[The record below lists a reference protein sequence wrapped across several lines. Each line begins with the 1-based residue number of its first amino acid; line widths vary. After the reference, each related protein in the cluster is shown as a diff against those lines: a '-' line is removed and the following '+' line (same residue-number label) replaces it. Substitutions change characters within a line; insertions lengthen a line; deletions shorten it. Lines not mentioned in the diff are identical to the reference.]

1 MKKFLSVFLAVL
13 MIASV
18 LSTGAAAYAD
28 RDDSFTME
36 DAYERYDRVSS
47 FDHVDIR
54 VAGTLT
60 VDGVEKPITVSH
72 PRVVVYGKDNSGK
85 ETQLY
90 NWEFTENTSYEWRMT
105 RISVPKDARVVLTC
119 DLTIDGV
126 TKTDQS
132 FTFEGRDDFA
142 QAIYDCDGKQGLDF
156 IVRETEI
163 QQVFYYQVS
172 YQWTGLPEGLAAVP
186 TDGND
191 YLPNAEVTVDTSFK
205 SGDTRT
211 DGEGNVYTFSGWT
224 EYEPENGTRTPLN
237 GAASFEITA
246 DTVIY
251 GVWTKYTPPTTEL
264 GSITITKQFEG
275 LPDGL
280 RPEAIS
286 IKVESTEGAE
296 VYSNT
301 VTLNAENGWSATIS
315 GLSEG
320 SYTITEGAADV
331 DGYVSA
337 SNFTGGSTT
346 VTLTKSTLD
355 TDTNKY
361 TVSSET
367 VTFKNT
373 YTRLGSLKIVKDF
386 GADSELNKDSAN
398 IGKFV
403 FTVAGPDGFE
413 MRTIELP
420 IASSET
426 PWEFTIENLPAGD
439 YTVTEDPASAA
450 RDSYVLTINGAE
462 AGDDAVVAA
471 VTNGSTAEAKITNT
485 YTKNMGEEIHNPAS
499 FKIVKIDGQD
509 NKLSGAEFTLYD
521 EDGSVV
527 STQTTDSKGE
537 AVFGGFT
544 KAAEYTLKETKA
556 PEGYVATEQTWT
568 VTVKLKDGDPT
579 IQISEDGKFWN
590 KVFNWVVSSDPKDV
604 DGVLTVTNAR
614 QTGSL
619 VITKTVENNK
629 KLGPEAEEYTFSLT
643 IGGEE
648 QSFTL
653 KDGESKTIEN
663 IPYGTAYTVLEEV
676 SEDASWNVVSPDG
689 GKAEGTITQES
700 TTVNF
705 VNRYEYADA
714 AEMVIFSAVKQ
725 SSKDGK
731 ALAGAEFT
739 VYSDK
744 DCKTSVATATTD
756 ANGKLAFGFKSAGS
770 FYLKETKAPSGYV
783 LSDKVIEL
791 TVSNK
796 GYAVDR
802 VENEDQT
809 DTMTIVPVLEL
820 TVKGAELLTG
830 STSVFLLEN
839 DPESYIDITV
849 NKLWK
854 NDKEAGKRPETITV
868 TLYKDG
874 VKYDSKTISE
884 KDKWTCTW
892 KNLPSQYKWTVD
904 ESNLPAGYTKS
915 ISQKGNTFTIT
926 NTYSS
931 IPGTGDSS
939 APILWALLVLT
950 TATGAVLTIR
960 KLRKEK
966 G

>member
-224 EYEPENGTRTPLN
+224 EYDQGDSRIQLN
-237 GAASFEITA
+237 GAASFAITA

-251 GVWTKYTPPTTEL
+251 GSWTKTTPPTTEP
-264 GSITITKQFEG
+264 GSITITKSFAG
-275 LPDGL
+275 LPENL
-280 RPEAIS
+280 RPVSVSFSVTGPNEF
-286 IKVESTEGAE
+286 ST
-296 VYSNT
+296 T
-301 VTLNAENGWSATIS
+301 VTLNAENQWSSTIS

-331 DGYVSA
+331 DGYVYA
-337 SNFTGGSTT
+337 SNFTGGSAT
-346 VTLTKSTLD
+346 VTLTKSALD
-355 TDTNKY
+355 PETNKY
-361 TVSSET
+361 TVFSERAA
-367 VTFKNT
+367 FENT
-373 YTRLGSLKIVKDF
+373 YTKLGSLKIAKTF
-386 GADSELNKDSAN
+386 GPDSELNKDSAN

-403 FTVAGPDGFE
+403 FSVAGPDGFE
-413 MRTIELP
+413 TRTIELP

-426 PWEFTIENLPAGD
+426 PWEFTLENLPAGD
-439 YTVTEDPASAA
+439 YTVTEDPTSAA
-450 RDSYVLTINGAE
+450 RDSYNLTINSAGAE
-462 AGDDAVVAA
+462 DDK
-471 VTNGSTAEAKITNT
+471 VTVSVNNGSTAEAKITNT
-485 YTKNMGEEIHNPAS
+485 YTKNISGEIHNPAS
-499 FKIVKIDGQD
+499 FKIVKIDGQE

-579 IQISEDGKFWN
+579 IQISQDGKFWN
-590 KVFNWVVSSDPKDV
+590 KIYNWVVSSDPKDV

-619 VITKTVENNK
+619 VITKTVENNR

-643 IGGEE
+643 IGNEE
-648 QSFTL
+648 QTFTL
-653 KDGESKTIEN
+653 KAGESKTIEN
-663 IPYGTAYTVLEEV
+663 IPYGTDYQVAEEV
-676 SEDASWNVVSPDG
+676 SEDASWNVVSPVG
-689 GKAEGTITQES
+689 GKAEGTISQEE
-700 TTVNF
+700 TTVDF
-705 VNRYEYADA
+705 VNRYEYADT
-714 AEMVIFSAVKQ
+714 AEMVVFSAVKQ

-796 GYAVDR
+796 GYVVDR

-809 DTMTIVPVLEL
+809 DTTTIVPVLEL

-915 ISQKGNTFTIT
+915 ITQKGNTFTIT

-931 IPGTGDSS
+931 IVGTGDSS

>member
-1 MKKFLSVFLAVL
+1 MKK
-13 MIASV
+13 V
-18 LSTGAAAYAD
+18 LSALLAIVMIVSFFATGATAYAD
-28 RDDSFTME
+28 KDRGFTME
-36 DAYERYDRVSS
+36 DAYKRYDNVSS

-54 VAGTLT
+54 VAGTLS

-72 PRVVVYGKDNSGK
+72 PRVVVYGKDNEG
-85 ETQLY
+85 EEIQLY
-90 NWEFTENTSYEWRMT
+90 NREFTENTSYEWRMT
-105 RISVPKDARVVLTC
+105 RITVPKDARVVLTC

-126 TKTDQS
+126 TKADQS

-156 IVRETEI
+156 IVRETDV

-191 YLPNAEVTVDTSFK
+191 YLPDADVTVDTSFK

-224 EYEPENGTRTPLN
+224 EYEPEGGSRTQLN
-237 GAASFEITA
+237 GAASFAITA

-251 GVWTKYTPPTTEL
+251 GAWTKYTPPTTEP
-264 GSITITKQFEG
+264 GSITITKSFAG
-275 LPDGL
+275 LPENL
-280 RPEAIS
+280 RPAS
-286 IKVESTEGAE
+286 VSFSVTGPNDFST
-296 VYSNT
+296 T
-301 VTLNAENGWSATIS
+301 VTLSAENQWTETIS
-315 GLSEG
+315 GLNEG
-320 SYTITEGAADV
+320 TYTITEGAADV
-331 DGYVSA
+331 DGYVWA

-346 VTLTKSTLD
+346 VTLAKSALD
-355 TDTNKY
+355 PETNKY
-361 TVSSET
+361 TVSSERAA
-367 VTFKNT
+367 FENT
-373 YTRLGSLKIVKDF
+373 YTKLGSLKIAKTF
-386 GADSELNKDSAN
+386 GPDSELNQNSEN
-398 IGKFV
+398 IGSFR
-403 FTVAGPDGFE
+403 FTVTGPNGFSQTVTLPTLEGAWETAIEGLTAGE
-413 MRTIELP
+413 
-420 IASSET
+420 
-426 PWEFTIENLPAGD
+426 
-439 YTVTEDPASAA
+439 YTVTEDAESAA
-450 RDSYVLTINGAE
+450 RESYDLTVNGAGAE
-462 AGDDAVVAA
+462 DDAVTVS
-471 VTNGSTAEAKITNT
+471 VNNGSSTEARITNT
-485 YTKNMGEEIHNPAS
+485 YTMKMGDDVHHAAS
-499 FKIVKIDGQD
+499 FKVIKTDEQGNV
-509 NKLSGAEFTLYD
+509 LPGAEFTLYD
-521 EDGSVV
+521 KNVEVI

-544 KAAEYTLKETKA
+544 REAEYTLKETKA
-556 PEGYVATEQTWT
+556 PEGYVASEQTWT

-579 IQISEDGKFWN
+579 IQISQDGSFWN
-590 KVFNWVVSSDPKDV
+590 KVYNWVVSTDPEGV
-604 DGVLTVTNAR
+604 DGVLTVTNKLK
-614 QTGSL
+614 TGSL
-619 VITKTVENNK
+619 TVTKTVENNK
-629 KLGPEAEEYTFSLT
+629 KLGPEAGEYSFSLT
-643 IGGEE
+643 IDGQT

-653 KDGESKTIEN
+653 KDGESKTFN
-663 IPYGTAYTVLEEV
+663 DLPYGTKYTLLEEV
-676 SEDASWNVVSPDG
+676 GDDASWNVISPADG
-689 GKAEGTITQES
+689 IVEGTISQEK
-700 TTVNF
+700 TTVDF
-705 VNRYEYADA
+705 VNRYEYADT
-714 AEMVIFSAVKQ
+714 AEMVVFSAVKQ

-783 LSDKVIEL
+783 LSDKVVEL

-802 VENEDQT
+802 VENEDQSIT
-809 DTMTIVPVLEL
+809 ITIVPVLEL
-820 TVKGAELLTG
+820 SVKGAELLSG
-830 STSVFLLEN
+830 STSVFVLEN

-874 VKYDSKTISE
+874 VKYESKTISE

-931 IPGTGDSS
+931 IPGTGDNS

-950 TATGAVLTIR
+950 TAAGAVLTIR

>member
-1 MKKFLSVFLAVL
+1 MKRVLSALLCILMIVSVF
-13 MIASV
+13 ASG
-18 LSTGAAAYAD
+18 TTAYAD
-28 RDDSFTME
+28 KGKEWTME
-36 DAYERYDRVSS
+36 EAKKVYERTTY
-47 FDHVDIR
+47 FDHIDIR
-54 VAGTLT
+54 VAGNLT
-60 VDGVEKPITVSH
+60 IDGVDTPITVSY
-72 PRVVVYGKDNSGK
+72 PRVEVYTKDK
-85 ETQLY
+85 EGNYFKSDSWSFQ
-90 NWEFTENTSYEWRMT
+90 NQEKYEWRKT
-105 RISVPKDARVVLTC
+105 GLSIPKDAKVVLTC
-119 DLTIDGV
+119 DITINNEEKKDL
-126 TKTDQS
+126 Q
-132 FTFEGRDDFA
+132 FTFQGEDDFIR
-142 QAIYDCDGKQGLDF
+142 AIYICDGHQGLDF
-156 IVRETEI
+156 DVDEEQIKEEY
-163 QQVFYYQVS
+163 FYQVS
-172 YQWTGLPEGLAAVP
+172 YEWTGLPAGLAQVP
-186 TDGND
+186 TDSNH
-191 YLPNAEVTVDTSFK
+191 YQANEQVTVDTTFPK
-205 SGDTRT
+205 DRT
-211 DGEGNVYTFSGWT
+211 ILDGEDVYTFYGWT
-224 EYEPENGTRTPLN
+224 EYEPKGGSRIQLN
-237 GAASFEITA
+237 GAASFAITA

-251 GVWTKYTPPTTEL
+251 GSWSKYTPPTTEP
-264 GSITITKQFEG
+264 GSITITKSFAG
-275 LPDGL
+275 LPENL
-280 RPEAIS
+280 RPDAVS
-286 IKVESTEGAE
+286 FSVTGPDNYST
-296 VYSNT
+296 T

-320 SYTITEGAADV
+320 AYTITEGAADV
-331 DGYVSA
+331 DGYVND

-346 VTLTKSTLD
+346 VTLTKSALD

-386 GADSELNKDSAN
+386 GADSELNKNSAN

-403 FTVAGPDGFE
+403 FSVAGPDGFE
-413 MRTIELP
+413 TRTVELP

-426 PWEFTIENLPAGD
+426 PWEFTLENLPAGD

-471 VTNGSTAEAKITNT
+471 VANGSTAEAKITNT
-485 YTKNMGEEIHNPAS
+485 YTKNISGEIHNPAS
-499 FKIVKIDGQD
+499 FKVIKTDEQGNV
-509 NKLSGAEFTLYD
+509 LTGAEFTLYD
-521 EDGSVV
+521 KNGEVI
-527 STQTTDSKGE
+527 STQTTDTKGE

-544 KAAEYTLKETKA
+544 RAAEYTLKETKA
-556 PEGYVATEQTWT
+556 PEGYVASEQTWT

-590 KVFNWVVSSDPKDV
+590 KVYNWVVSTDPEGV
-604 DGVLTVTNAR
+604 DGVLTVTNKLK
-614 QTGSL
+614 TGSL
-619 VITKTVENNK
+619 TVTKTVENNK
-629 KLGPEAEEYTFSLT
+629 KLGPEAGEYSFSLT
-643 IGGEE
+643 IDGQT

-653 KDGESKTIEN
+653 KDGESKTFN
-663 IPYGTAYTVLEEV
+663 DLPYGTKYTLLEEV
-676 SEDASWNVVSPDG
+676 GDDASWNVISPADG
-689 GKAEGTITQES
+689 IVEGTISQEK
-700 TTVNF
+700 TTVDF

-714 AEMVIFSAVKQ
+714 AEVVIFSAVKQ

-783 LSDKVIEL
+783 LSDKVVEL

-802 VENEDQT
+802 VENEDQSIT
-809 DTMTIVPVLEL
+809 ITIVPVLEL
-820 TVKGAELLTG
+820 SVKGAELLTG
-830 STSVFLLEN
+830 STSVFVLEN

-931 IPGTGDSS
+931 IPGTGDNS

-950 TATGAVLTIR
+950 AATGAVLTIR

>member
-191 YLPNAEVTVDTSFK
+191 YLPGADVTVDTSFK

-211 DGEGNVYTFSGWT
+211 DGEDNVYTFSGWT
-224 EYEPENGTRTPLN
+224 EYAPEGGSRIQLN
-237 GAASFEITA
+237 GAASFAITA

-251 GVWTKYTPPTTEL
+251 GSWTKTTPPTTEP
-264 GSITITKQFEG
+264 GSITITKSFAG
-275 LPDGL
+275 LPENL
-280 RPEAIS
+280 RPVSVSFSVTGPNEF
-286 IKVESTEGAE
+286 ST
-296 VYSNT
+296 T
-301 VTLNAENGWSATIS
+301 VTLNAENQWSSTIS

-320 SYTITEGAADV
+320 AYTITEGAADV
-331 DGYVSA
+331 DGYVYA

-346 VTLTKSTLD
+346 VTLTKSALD

-361 TVSSET
+361 TVSSERAA
-367 VTFKNT
+367 FENT
-373 YTRLGSLKIVKDF
+373 YTKLGSLKIAKTF
-386 GADSELNKDSAN
+386 GPDSELNKDSAN

-403 FTVAGPDGFE
+403 FSVAGPDGFE
-413 MRTIELP
+413 TRTIELP

-426 PWEFTIENLPAGD
+426 PWEFTLENLPAGD
-439 YTVTEDPASAA
+439 YTVTEDPTSAA
-450 RDSYVLTINGAE
+450 RDSYNLTINSAGAE
-462 AGDDAVVAA
+462 DDK
-471 VTNGSTAEAKITNT
+471 VTVSVNNGSTAEAKITNT
-485 YTKNMGEEIHNPAS
+485 YTKNISGEIHNPAS
-499 FKIVKIDGQD
+499 FKIVKIDGQE

-556 PEGYVATEQTWT
+556 PEGYVATEQSWT

-590 KVFNWVVSSDPKDV
+590 KIYNWVVSSDPKDV

-629 KLGPEAEEYTFSLT
+629 KLGPEAEEYSFSLT
-643 IGGEE
+643 IGNEK
-648 QSFTL
+648 QTFTL
-653 KDGESKTIEN
+653 KAGESKTIEN
-663 IPYGTAYTVLEEV
+663 IPYGTAYKVLEEV
-676 SEDASWNVVSPDG
+676 SEDASWNVVSPVG
-689 GKAEGTITQES
+689 GKSEGTISQEK
-700 TTVNF
+700 TTVDF
-705 VNRYEYADA
+705 VNRYEYAKE
-714 AEMVIFSAVKQ
+714 AEMVVFSAVKQ

-744 DCKTSVATATTD
+744 ECKTSVATATTD

-770 FYLKETKAPSGYV
+770 FYLKETKAPGGYV
-783 LSDKVIEL
+783 LSDKVVEL

-796 GYAVDR
+796 GYVVDR

-809 DTMTIVPVLEL
+809 DTTTIVPVLEL

-950 TATGAVLTIR
+950 TAAGAVLTFR

>member
-54 VAGTLT
+54 VAGILT

-191 YLPNAEVTVDTSFK
+191 YLPGADVTVDTSFK

-224 EYEPENGTRTPLN
+224 EYDQGDSRIQLN
-237 GAASFEITA
+237 GAASFAITA

-251 GVWTKYTPPTTEL
+251 GSWTKTTPPTIEP
-264 GSITITKQFEG
+264 GSITITKSFAG
-275 LPDGL
+275 LPENL
-280 RPEAIS
+280 RPVS
-286 IKVESTEGAE
+286 VSFSVTGPDDFST
-296 VYSNT
+296 T
-301 VTLNAENGWSATIS
+301 VTLSAENQWTSTINN
-315 GLSEG
+315 LNEG
-320 SYTITEGAADV
+320 TYTITEGAADV
-331 DGYVSA
+331 DGYVYA
-337 SNFTGGSTT
+337 SNFTGGSAT

-355 TDTNKY
+355 PETNKY
-361 TVSSET
+361 TVSSERAA
-367 VTFKNT
+367 FENT
-373 YTRLGSLKIVKDF
+373 YTKLGSLKVVKAF
-386 GADSELNKDSAN
+386 GPDSELNKDSAN

-403 FTVAGPDGFE
+403 FSVAGPDGFE
-413 MRTIELP
+413 TRTIELP

-426 PWEFTIENLPAGD
+426 PWEFTLENLPAGD
-439 YTVTEDPASAA
+439 YTVTEDPTSAA
-450 RDSYVLTINGAE
+450 RDSYNLTINSAGAE
-462 AGDDAVVAA
+462 DDK
-471 VTNGSTAEAKITNT
+471 VTVSVNNGSTAEAKITNT
-485 YTKNMGEEIHNPAS
+485 YTKNISGEIHNPAS
-499 FKIVKIDGQD
+499 FKIVKIDGQE

-556 PEGYVATEQTWT
+556 PEGYVATEQSWT

-590 KVFNWVVSSDPKDV
+590 KIYNWVVSSDPKDV

-629 KLGPEAEEYTFSLT
+629 KLGPEAEEYSFSLT
-643 IGGEE
+643 IGNEE
-648 QSFTL
+648 QTFTL
-653 KDGESKTIEN
+653 KAGESKTINN
-663 IPYGTAYTVLEEV
+663 IPYGTTYKVLEEV
-676 SEDASWNVVSPDG
+676 SEDASWNVVSPVG
-689 GKAEGTITQES
+689 GKAEGTISQEE
-700 TTVNF
+700 TTVDF
-705 VNRYEYADA
+705 VNRYEYADE
-714 AEMVIFSAVKQ
+714 AEMAVFSAVKQ

-744 DCKTSVATATTD
+744 DCKTSVATAATD

-783 LSDKVIEL
+783 LSDKVVEL

-796 GYAVDR
+796 GYVVDR

-820 TVKGAELLTG
+820 TVKGAELQSG
-830 STSVFLLEN
+830 STSMFLLEN

-950 TATGAVLTIR
+950 TAAGAVLTIR

>member
-1 MKKFLSVFLAVL
+1 MKK
-13 MIASV
+13 V
-18 LSTGAAAYAD
+18 LSALLAIVMIVSFFATGATAYAD
-28 RDDSFTME
+28 KDRGFTME
-36 DAYERYDRVSS
+36 DAYKRYDNVRS

-72 PRVVVYGKDNSGK
+72 PRVVVYGKDNKG
-85 ETQLY
+85 EEIQLY
-90 NWEFTENTSYEWRMT
+90 NREFTENTRYEWRMT
-105 RISVPKDARVVLTC
+105 RITVPKDARIVLTC

-126 TKTDQS
+126 TKADQS

-156 IVRETEI
+156 IVRETDV

-191 YLPNAEVTVDTSFK
+191 YLPDADVTVDTSFK

-224 EYEPENGTRTPLN
+224 EYEPEGGSRTQLN
-237 GAASFEITA
+237 GAASFAITA

-251 GVWTKYTPPTTEL
+251 GAWTKYTPPTTEP
-264 GSITITKQFEG
+264 GSITITKSFAG
-275 LPDGL
+275 LPENL
-280 RPEAIS
+280 RPAS
-286 IKVESTEGAE
+286 VSFSVTGPNDYST
-296 VYSNT
+296 T
-301 VTLNAENGWSATIS
+301 VTLSAENQWTETIS
-315 GLSEG
+315 GLNEG
-320 SYTITEGAADV
+320 TYTITEDAADV
-331 DGYVSA
+331 DGYVWA
-337 SNFTGGSTT
+337 SNFTGGSAT
-346 VTLTKSTLD
+346 VTLTKSALD
-355 TDTNKY
+355 PETNKY
-361 TVSSET
+361 TVSSERAA
-367 VTFKNT
+367 FENT
-373 YTRLGSLKIVKDF
+373 YTKLGSLKIAKTF
-386 GADSELNKDSAN
+386 GPDSELNQNSEN
-398 IGKFV
+398 IGSFR
-403 FTVAGPDGFE
+403 FTVTGPNGFSQTVTLPTLEGAWETAIEGLTAGE
-413 MRTIELP
+413 
-420 IASSET
+420 
-426 PWEFTIENLPAGD
+426 
-439 YTVTEDPASAA
+439 YTVTEDAESAA
-450 RDSYVLTINGAE
+450 RESYDLTVNGAGAE
-462 AGDDAVVAA
+462 DDAVTVS
-471 VTNGSTAEAKITNT
+471 VNNGSSTEARITNT
-485 YTKNMGEEIHNPAS
+485 YTMKMGDDVHHAAS
-499 FKIVKIDGQD
+499 FKVIKTDEQGNV
-509 NKLSGAEFTLYD
+509 LPGAEFTLYD
-521 EDGSVV
+521 KNGEVI

-544 KAAEYTLKETKA
+544 RAAEYTLKETKA
-556 PEGYVATEQTWT
+556 PEGYVASEQTWT

-579 IQISEDGKFWN
+579 IQISQDGSFWN
-590 KVFNWVVSSDPKDV
+590 KVYNWVVSTDPEGV
-604 DGVLTVTNAR
+604 DGVLTVTNKLK
-614 QTGSL
+614 TGSL
-619 VITKTVENNK
+619 TVTKTVENNK
-629 KLGPEAEEYTFSLT
+629 KLGPEAEEYSFSLT
-643 IGGEE
+643 IDGQT

-653 KDGESKTIEN
+653 KDGESKTFN
-663 IPYGTAYTVLEEV
+663 DLPYGTKYTLLEEV
-676 SEDASWNVVSPDG
+676 GDDASWNVISPDDG
-689 GKAEGTITQES
+689 IVEGTISQEK
-700 TTVNF
+700 TTVDF
-705 VNRYEYADA
+705 VNRYEYADT

-783 LSDKVIEL
+783 LSDKVVEL

-802 VENEDQT
+802 VENEDQSIT
-809 DTMTIVPVLEL
+809 ITIVPVLEL
-820 TVKGAELLTG
+820 SVKGAELLTG
-830 STSVFLLEN
+830 STSVFVLEN

-854 NDKEAGKRPETITV
+854 NDKEAGKRPGTITV

-904 ESNLPAGYTKS
+904 ESSLPAGYTKS

-931 IPGTGDSS
+931 IVQTGDNS
-939 APILWALLVLT
+939 APILWALLALT
-950 TATGAVLTIR
+950 TAAGAVLTVR

>member
-1 MKKFLSVFLAVL
+1 MKK
-13 MIASV
+13 V
-18 LSTGAAAYAD
+18 LSALLAIVMIVSFFATGATAYAD
-28 RDDSFTME
+28 KDRGFTME
-36 DAYERYDRVSS
+36 DAYKRYDNVSS

-72 PRVVVYGKDNSGK
+72 PRVVVYGKDNKG
-85 ETQLY
+85 EEIQLY

-105 RISVPKDARVVLTC
+105 RITVPKDARVVLTC

-126 TKTDQS
+126 TKADQS

-156 IVRETEI
+156 IVRETDV

-191 YLPNAEVTVDTSFK
+191 YLPDADVTVDTSFK

-224 EYEPENGTRTPLN
+224 EYEPEGGSRTQLN
-237 GAASFEITA
+237 GAASFAITA

-251 GVWTKYTPPTTEL
+251 GAWTKYTPPTTEP
-264 GSITITKQFEG
+264 GSITITKSFAG
-275 LPDGL
+275 LPENL
-280 RPEAIS
+280 RPAS
-286 IKVESTEGAE
+286 VSFSVTGPNDYST
-296 VYSNT
+296 T
-301 VTLNAENGWSATIS
+301 VTLSAENQWTATIS
-315 GLSEG
+315 GLNEG
-320 SYTITEGAADV
+320 TYTITEDAANV
-331 DGYVSA
+331 DGYVWA

-346 VTLTKSTLD
+346 VTLAKSALD
-355 TDTNKY
+355 PETNKY
-361 TVSSET
+361 TVSSERAA
-367 VTFKNT
+367 FENT
-373 YTRLGSLKIVKDF
+373 YTKLGSLKIAKTF
-386 GADSELNKDSAN
+386 GPDSELNQNSEN
-398 IGKFV
+398 IGSFR
-403 FTVAGPDGFE
+403 FTVTGPNGFSQTVTLPTLEGAWETAIEGLTAGE
-413 MRTIELP
+413 
-420 IASSET
+420 
-426 PWEFTIENLPAGD
+426 
-439 YTVTEDPASAA
+439 YTVTEDAESAA
-450 RDSYVLTINGAE
+450 RESYDLTVNGAGAE
-462 AGDDAVVAA
+462 DDAVTVS
-471 VTNGSTAEAKITNT
+471 VNNGSSTEAQITNT
-485 YTKNMGEEIHNPAS
+485 YTMKMGDDVHHAAS
-499 FKIVKIDGQD
+499 FKVIKTDEQGNV
-509 NKLSGAEFTLYD
+509 LPGAEFILYD
-521 EDGSVV
+521 KNSEVI

-544 KAAEYTLKETKA
+544 RAAEYTLKETKA
-556 PEGYVATEQTWT
+556 PEGYVASEQTWT

-579 IQISEDGKFWN
+579 IQISQDGSFWN
-590 KVFNWVVSSDPKDV
+590 KVYNWVVSTDPEGV
-604 DGVLTVTNAR
+604 DGVLTVTNKLK
-614 QTGSL
+614 TGSL
-619 VITKTVENNK
+619 TVTKTVENNK
-629 KLGPEAEEYTFSLT
+629 KLGPEAEEYSFSLT
-643 IGGEE
+643 IDGQT

-653 KDGESKTIEN
+653 KDGESKTFN
-663 IPYGTAYTVLEEV
+663 DLPYGTKYTLLEEV
-676 SEDASWNVVSPDG
+676 GDDASWNVISPDDG
-689 GKAEGTITQES
+689 IVEGTISQEK
-700 TTVNF
+700 TTVDF
-705 VNRYEYADA
+705 VNRYEYADT
-714 AEMVIFSAVKQ
+714 AEMVVFSAVKQ

-783 LSDKVIEL
+783 LSDKVVEL

-802 VENEDQT
+802 VENEDQSIT
-809 DTMTIVPVLEL
+809 ITIVPVLEL
-820 TVKGAELLTG
+820 SVKGAELLTG
-830 STSVFLLEN
+830 STSMFVLEN

-874 VKYDSKTISE
+874 AKYDSKTISE

-904 ESNLPAGYTKS
+904 ESSLPAGYTKS

-931 IPGTGDSS
+931 IVQTGDNS
-939 APILWALLVLT
+939 APILWALLALT
-950 TATGAVLTIR
+950 TAAGAVLTVR

>member
-1 MKKFLSVFLAVL
+1 MKRVLSALLCILMIVSVF
-13 MIASV
+13 ASG
-18 LSTGAAAYAD
+18 TTAYAD
-28 RDDSFTME
+28 KGKEWTME
-36 DAYERYDRVSS
+36 EAKKVYERTTY
-47 FDHVDIR
+47 FDHIDIR
-54 VAGTLT
+54 VAGNLT
-60 VDGVEKPITVSH
+60 IDGVDTPITVSY
-72 PRVVVYGKDNSGK
+72 PRVEVYTKDK
-85 ETQLY
+85 EGNYFKSDSWSFQ
-90 NWEFTENTSYEWRMT
+90 NQEKYEWRKT
-105 RISVPKDARVVLTC
+105 GLSIPKDAKVVLTC
-119 DLTIDGV
+119 DITINNEEKKDL
-126 TKTDQS
+126 Q
-132 FTFEGRDDFA
+132 FTFQGEDDFIR
-142 QAIYDCDGKQGLDF
+142 AIYICDGHQGLDF
-156 IVRETEI
+156 DVDEEQIKEEY
-163 QQVFYYQVS
+163 FYQVS
-172 YQWTGLPEGLAAVP
+172 YEWTGLPAGLAQVP
-186 TDGND
+186 TDSNH
-191 YLPNAEVTVDTSFK
+191 YQANEQVTVDTTFPK
-205 SGDTRT
+205 DRT
-211 DGEGNVYTFSGWT
+211 ILDGEDVYTFSGWT
-224 EYEPENGTRTPLN
+224 EYEPEGSSRILLN
-237 GAASFEITA
+237 GAASFAITA

-251 GVWTKYTPPTTEL
+251 GSWTKTTPPTIEP
-264 GSITITKQFEG
+264 GSITITKSFAG
-275 LPDGL
+275 LPENL
-280 RPEAIS
+280 RPVS
-286 IKVESTEGAE
+286 VSFSVTGPDDFST
-296 VYSNT
+296 T
-301 VTLNAENGWSATIS
+301 VTLSAENQWTSTINN
-315 GLSEG
+315 LNEG
-320 SYTITEGAADV
+320 TYTITEGAADV
-331 DGYVSA
+331 DGYVYA
-337 SNFTGGSTT
+337 SNFTGGSAT

-355 TDTNKY
+355 PETNKY
-361 TVSSET
+361 TVSSERAA
-367 VTFKNT
+367 FENT
-373 YTRLGSLKIVKDF
+373 YTKLGSLKVVKAF
-386 GADSELNKDSAN
+386 GPDSELNKDSAN

-403 FTVAGPDGFE
+403 FSVAGPDGFE
-413 MRTIELP
+413 TRTIELP

-426 PWEFTIENLPAGD
+426 PWEFTLENLPAGD
-439 YTVTEDPASAA
+439 YTVTEDPTSAA
-450 RDSYVLTINGAE
+450 RDSYNLTINSAGAE
-462 AGDDAVVAA
+462 DDK
-471 VTNGSTAEAKITNT
+471 VTVSVNNGSTAEAKITNT
-485 YTKNMGEEIHNPAS
+485 YTKNISGEIHNPAS
-499 FKIVKIDGQD
+499 FKIVKIDGQE

-556 PEGYVATEQTWT
+556 PEGYVATEQSWT

-590 KVFNWVVSSDPKDV
+590 KIYNWVVSSDPKDV

-629 KLGPEAEEYTFSLT
+629 KLGPEAEEYSFSLT
-643 IGGEE
+643 IGNEK
-648 QSFTL
+648 QTFTL
-653 KDGESKTIEN
+653 KAGESKTIEN
-663 IPYGTAYTVLEEV
+663 IPYGTAYKVLEEV
-676 SEDASWNVVSPDG
+676 SEDASWNVVSPVG
-689 GKAEGTITQES
+689 GKAEGTISQEE
-700 TTVNF
+700 TTVDF
-705 VNRYEYADA
+705 VNRYEYADE
-714 AEMVIFSAVKQ
+714 AEMAVFSAVKQ

-744 DCKTSVATATTD
+744 ECKTSVATATTD

-783 LSDKVIEL
+783 LSDKVVEL

-796 GYAVDR
+796 GYVVDR

-830 STSVFLLEN
+830 STSMFLLEN

-931 IPGTGDSS
+931 IVGTGDSS

-950 TATGAVLTIR
+950 TAAGAVLTIR

>member
-191 YLPNAEVTVDTSFK
+191 YLPGADVTVDTSFK

-211 DGEGNVYTFSGWT
+211 DGEDNVYTFSGWT
-224 EYEPENGTRTPLN
+224 EYAPEGGSRIQLN
-237 GAASFEITA
+237 GAASFAITA

-251 GVWTKYTPPTTEL
+251 GSWTKTTPPTTEP
-264 GSITITKQFEG
+264 GSITITKSFAG
-275 LPDGL
+275 LPENL
-280 RPEAIS
+280 RPVSVSFSVTGPNEF
-286 IKVESTEGAE
+286 ST
-296 VYSNT
+296 T
-301 VTLNAENGWSATIS
+301 VTLNAENQWSSTIS

-320 SYTITEGAADV
+320 AYTITEGAADV
-331 DGYVSA
+331 DGYVYA

-346 VTLTKSTLD
+346 VTLTKSALD

-361 TVSSET
+361 TVSSERAA
-367 VTFKNT
+367 FENT
-373 YTRLGSLKIVKDF
+373 YTKLGSLKIAKTF
-386 GADSELNKDSAN
+386 GPDSELNKDSAN

-403 FTVAGPDGFE
+403 FSVAGPDGFE
-413 MRTIELP
+413 TRTIELP

-426 PWEFTIENLPAGD
+426 PWEFTLENLPAGD
-439 YTVTEDPASAA
+439 YTVTEDPTSAA
-450 RDSYVLTINGAE
+450 RDSYNLTINSAGAE
-462 AGDDAVVAA
+462 DDK
-471 VTNGSTAEAKITNT
+471 VTVSVNNGSTAEAKITNT
-485 YTKNMGEEIHNPAS
+485 YTKNISGEIHNPAS
-499 FKIVKIDGQD
+499 FKIVKIDGQE

-556 PEGYVATEQTWT
+556 PEGYVATEQSWT

-590 KVFNWVVSSDPKDV
+590 KIYNWVVSSDPKDV

-629 KLGPEAEEYTFSLT
+629 KLGPEAEEYSFSLT
-643 IGGEE
+643 IGNEE
-648 QSFTL
+648 QTFTL
-653 KDGESKTIEN
+653 KAGESKTINN
-663 IPYGTAYTVLEEV
+663 IPYGTTYKVLEEV
-676 SEDASWNVVSPDG
+676 SEDASWNVVSPVG
-689 GKAEGTITQES
+689 GKAEGTISQEE
-700 TTVNF
+700 TTVDF
-705 VNRYEYADA
+705 VNRYEYADE
-714 AEMVIFSAVKQ
+714 AEMAVFSAVKQ

-744 DCKTSVATATTD
+744 DCKTSVATAATD

-783 LSDKVIEL
+783 LSDKVVEL

-796 GYAVDR
+796 GYVVDR

-830 STSVFLLEN
+830 STSMFLLEN

-950 TATGAVLTIR
+950 TAAGAVLTFR

>member
-1 MKKFLSVFLAVL
+1 MKRVLSALLCILMIVSVF
-13 MIASV
+13 ASG
-18 LSTGAAAYAD
+18 TTAYAD
-28 RDDSFTME
+28 KGKEWTME
-36 DAYERYDRVSS
+36 EAKKVYERKTY
-47 FDHVDIR
+47 FDHIDIR
-54 VAGTLT
+54 VAGNLT
-60 VDGVEKPITVSH
+60 IDGVDTPITVSY
-72 PRVVVYGKDNSGK
+72 PRVEVYTKDK
-85 ETQLY
+85 EGNYVKSDSWSFQ
-90 NWEFTENTSYEWRMT
+90 NQERYEWRKT
-105 RISVPKDARVVLTC
+105 GLRIPKNAIVVLTC
-119 DLTIDGV
+119 DITINNEEKKDL
-126 TKTDQS
+126 Q
-132 FTFEGRDDFA
+132 FTFQGEDDFIR
-142 QAIYDCDGKQGLDF
+142 AIYICDGHQGLDF
-156 IVRETEI
+156 DVDEEQIKEEY
-163 QQVFYYQVS
+163 FYQVS
-172 YQWTGLPEGLAAVP
+172 YQWTGLPTGLAQVP
-186 TDGND
+186 TDSNH
-191 YLPNAEVTVDTSFK
+191 YQANEQVTVDTTFLK
-205 SGDTRT
+205 DKTIL
-211 DGEGNVYTFSGWT
+211 DGEDVYTFSGWT

-286 IKVESTEGAE
+286 FKVESTEGAE

-315 GLSEG
+315 GLNEG
-320 SYTITEGAADV
+320 TYTITEGAADV
-331 DGYVSA
+331 DGYVYA
-337 SNFTGGSTT
+337 SNFTGGSAT
-346 VTLTKSTLD
+346 VTLTKSALD

-413 MRTIELP
+413 KRTIELP

-426 PWEFTIENLPAGD
+426 PWEFTLENLPAGD
-439 YTVTEDPASAA
+439 YTVTEDPTSAA

-485 YTKNMGEEIHNPAS
+485 YTKNISGEIHNPAS
-499 FKIVKIDGQD
+499 FKIVKIDGQE

-590 KVFNWVVSSDPKDV
+590 KVFNWVVSSDPEDV

-643 IGGEE
+643 IGNEE
-648 QSFTL
+648 QTFTL
-653 KDGESKTIEN
+653 KDGESKTINN
-663 IPYGTAYTVLEEV
+663 IPYGTAYKVLEEV
-676 SEDASWNVVSPDG
+676 SEDASWNVVSPVG
-689 GKAEGTITQES
+689 GKAEGTISQEE
-700 TTVNF
+700 TTVDF
-705 VNRYEYADA
+705 VNRYEYADT
-714 AEMVIFSAVKQ
+714 AEVVVFSAVKQ

-744 DCKTSVATATTD
+744 DCKTSVAAATTD
-756 ANGKLAFGFKSAGS
+756 TNGKLAFGFKSAGS

-791 TVSNK
+791 TVTDK
-796 GYAVDR
+796 GYVVDR
-802 VENEDQT
+802 VKNEDQA
-809 DTMTIVPVLEL
+809 DTTTIVPVLEL

-830 STSVFLLEN
+830 STSMFLLEN

-915 ISQKGNTFTIT
+915 ITQKGNTFTIT

-931 IPGTGDSS
+931 IVGTGDSS

-950 TATGAVLTIR
+950 TAAGAVLTIR

>member
-1 MKKFLSVFLAVL
+1 MKRVLSALLCILMIVSVF
-13 MIASV
+13 ASG
-18 LSTGAAAYAD
+18 TTAYAD
-28 RDDSFTME
+28 KGKEWTME
-36 DAYERYDRVSS
+36 EAKKVYERTTN
-47 FDHVDIR
+47 FDHIDIR
-54 VAGTLT
+54 VAGNLT
-60 VDGVEKPITVSH
+60 IDGVDTPITVSY
-72 PRVVVYGKDNSGK
+72 PRVEVYTKDNEGNYVKSDSWSFQNQ
-85 ETQLY
+85 ER
-90 NWEFTENTSYEWRMT
+90 YEWRKT
-105 RISVPKDARVVLTC
+105 GLRIPKNAIVVLTC
-119 DLTIDGV
+119 DITINNEEKKDL
-126 TKTDQS
+126 Q
-132 FTFEGRDDFA
+132 FTFQGEDDFIR
-142 QAIYDCDGKQGLDF
+142 AIYICDGHQGLDF
-156 IVRETEI
+156 DVDEEQIKEEY
-163 QQVFYYQVS
+163 FYQVS
-172 YQWTGLPEGLAAVP
+172 YQWTGLPDGLAQVP
-186 TDGND
+186 TDTNH
-191 YLPNAEVTVDTSFK
+191 YKANEQVTVDTTFLK
-205 SGDTRT
+205 DRT
-211 DGEGNVYTFSGWT
+211 ILDGEDVYTFSGWT

-286 IKVESTEGAE
+286 FKVESTEGAE

-331 DGYVSA
+331 DGYVYA

-346 VTLTKSTLD
+346 VTLTKSALD

-413 MRTIELP
+413 TRTIELP

-426 PWEFTIENLPAGD
+426 PWEFTLENLPAGD

-450 RDSYVLTINGAE
+450 RDSYNLTINGAE

-471 VTNGSTAEAKITNT
+471 VVNGSTAEAKITNT

-499 FKIVKIDGQD
+499 FKIVKTDEQG
-509 NKLSGAEFTLYD
+509 NKLSGAEFTLYN
-521 EDGSVV
+521 EDGSAV

-590 KVFNWVVSSDPKDV
+590 KVFNWVVSTDPEDV

-629 KLGPEAEEYTFSLT
+629 KLGPEAEEYSFILT
-643 IGGEE
+643 IGNEE
-648 QSFTL
+648 QTFTL
-653 KDGESKTIEN
+653 KAGESKTIEN

-676 SEDASWNVVSPDG
+676 SEDASWNVVSPVG
-689 GKAEGTITQES
+689 GKAEGTISQEK
-700 TTVNF
+700 TTVDF
-705 VNRYEYADA
+705 VNRYEYADT
-714 AEMVIFSAVKQ
+714 AEMVVFSAVKQ

-744 DCKTSVATATTD
+744 ECKTSVATATTD

-783 LSDKVIEL
+783 LSGKVIEL
-791 TVSNK
+791 TVANK
-796 GYAVDR
+796 GYAVDK

-809 DTMTIVPVLEL
+809 DTTTIVPVLEL

-915 ISQKGNTFTIT
+915 ITQKGNTFTIT

-950 TATGAVLTIR
+950 TAAGAVLTFR

>member
-1 MKKFLSVFLAVL
+1 MKRVLSALLCILMIVSVF
-13 MIASV
+13 ASG
-18 LSTGAAAYAD
+18 TTAYAD
-28 RDDSFTME
+28 KGKEWTME
-36 DAYERYDRVSS
+36 EAKKVYERTTN
-47 FDHVDIR
+47 FDHIDIR
-54 VAGTLT
+54 VAGNLT
-60 VDGVEKPITVSH
+60 IDGVDTPITVSY
-72 PRVVVYGKDNSGK
+72 PRVEVYTKDK
-85 ETQLY
+85 EGNYVKSDSWSFQ
-90 NWEFTENTSYEWRMT
+90 NQERYEWRKT
-105 RISVPKDARVVLTC
+105 GLRIPKNAIVVLTC
-119 DLTIDGV
+119 DITINNEEKKDL
-126 TKTDQS
+126 Q
-132 FTFEGRDDFA
+132 FTFQGEDDFIR
-142 QAIYDCDGKQGLDF
+142 AIYICDGHQGLDF
-156 IVRETEI
+156 DVDEEQIKEEY
-163 QQVFYYQVS
+163 FYQVS
-172 YQWTGLPEGLAAVP
+172 YQWTGLPDRLAQVP
-186 TDGND
+186 TDSNH
-191 YLPNAEVTVDTSFK
+191 YQANEQVTVDTTFLK
-205 SGDTRT
+205 DKTIL
-211 DGEGNVYTFSGWT
+211 DGEDVYTFSGWT

-237 GAASFEITA
+237 GAASFAITA

-251 GVWTKYTPPTTEL
+251 GVWTKYTPPTTDL

-286 IKVESTEGAE
+286 FKIESTEGAE

-315 GLSEG
+315 GLNEG
-320 SYTITEGAADV
+320 TYTITEGAADV
-331 DGYVSA
+331 DGYVYA

-346 VTLTKSTLD
+346 VTLAKSDLD

-413 MRTIELP
+413 KRTIELP

-426 PWEFTIENLPAGD
+426 PWEFTLENLPAGD

-450 RDSYVLTINGAE
+450 RDSYNLTIND
-462 AGDDAVVAA
+462 AGEEDDK
-471 VTNGSTAEAKITNT
+471 VTVSVNNGSTAEAKITNT

-499 FKIVKIDGQD
+499 FKIVKTDEQG

-521 EDGSVV
+521 EDGSAV

-629 KLGPEAEEYTFSLT
+629 KLGPEAEEYSFSLT
-643 IGGEE
+643 IGNEE
-648 QSFTL
+648 QTFTL
-653 KDGESKTIEN
+653 KAGESKTIEN
-663 IPYGTAYTVLEEV
+663 IPYGTTYKVLEEV
-676 SEDASWNVVSPDG
+676 SEDASWNVVSPVG
-689 GKAEGTITQES
+689 GKAEGTISQEE
-700 TTVNF
+700 TTVDF
-705 VNRYEYADA
+705 VNRYEYADT
-714 AEMVIFSAVKQ
+714 AEMVVFSAVKQ

-791 TVSNK
+791 TVTDK
-796 GYAVDR
+796 GYVVDR
-802 VENEDQT
+802 VENEDQA
-809 DTMTIVPVLEL
+809 DTMTIVPALEL

-915 ISQKGNTFTIT
+915 ITQKGNTFTIT

-931 IPGTGDSS
+931 IVGTGDSS

-950 TATGAVLTIR
+950 TAAGAVLTFR

>member
-54 VAGTLT
+54 VAGILT

-156 IVRETEI
+156 IVCETEI

-224 EYEPENGTRTPLN
+224 EYAPEGGSRIQLN
-237 GAASFEITA
+237 GAASFAITA

-251 GVWTKYTPPTTEL
+251 GSWTKTTPPTTEP
-264 GSITITKQFEG
+264 GSITITKSFAS
-275 LPDGL
+275 LPENL
-280 RPEAIS
+280 RPVSVSFSVTGPNEF
-286 IKVESTEGAE
+286 ST
-296 VYSNT
+296 T
-301 VTLNAENGWSATIS
+301 VTLNAENQWSSTIS

-320 SYTITEGAADV
+320 AYTITEGAADV
-331 DGYVSA
+331 DGYVYA
-337 SNFTGGSTT
+337 SNFTGGSAT
-346 VTLTKSTLD
+346 VTLTKSALD
-355 TDTNKY
+355 PETNKY
-361 TVSSET
+361 TISSERAA
-367 VTFKNT
+367 FENT
-373 YTRLGSLKIVKDF
+373 YTKLGSLKIAKTF
-386 GADSELNKDSAN
+386 GPDSELNKDSAN

-403 FTVAGPDGFE
+403 FSVAGPDGFE
-413 MRTIELP
+413 TRTIELP

-426 PWEFTIENLPAGD
+426 PWEFTLENLPAGD
-439 YTVTEDPASAA
+439 YTVTEDPTSAA
-450 RDSYVLTINGAE
+450 RDSYNLTINSAGAE
-462 AGDDAVVAA
+462 DDK
-471 VTNGSTAEAKITNT
+471 VTVSVNNGSTAEAKITNT
-485 YTKNMGEEIHNPAS
+485 YTKNISGEIHNPAS
-499 FKIVKIDGQD
+499 FKIVKIDGQE

-556 PEGYVATEQTWT
+556 PEGYVATEQSWT

-590 KVFNWVVSSDPKDV
+590 KIYNWVVSSDPKDV

-619 VITKTVENNK
+619 VITKTVENNR

-643 IGGEE
+643 IGNEE
-648 QSFTL
+648 QTFTL
-653 KDGESKTIEN
+653 KAGESKTIEN
-663 IPYGTAYTVLEEV
+663 IPYGTDYQVAEEV
-676 SEDASWNVVSPDG
+676 SEDASWNVVSPVG
-689 GKAEGTITQES
+689 GKAEGTISQEK
-700 TTVNF
+700 TTVDF
-705 VNRYEYADA
+705 VNRYEYADT
-714 AEMVIFSAVKQ
+714 AEMVVFSAVKQ

-744 DCKTSVATATTD
+744 DCKTSVATAATD

-783 LSDKVIEL
+783 LSDKVVEL

-796 GYAVDR
+796 GYVVNR

-809 DTMTIVPVLEL
+809 DTTTIVPVLEL

-830 STSVFLLEN
+830 STSMFLLEN

-915 ISQKGNTFTIT
+915 ITQKDNTFTIT

-931 IPGTGDSS
+931 IVGTGDSS

-950 TATGAVLTIR
+950 TAAGAVLTFR

>member
-1 MKKFLSVFLAVL
+1 MKRVLSALLCILMIVSVF
-13 MIASV
+13 ASG
-18 LSTGAAAYAD
+18 TTAYAD
-28 RDDSFTME
+28 KGKEWTME
-36 DAYERYDRVSS
+36 EAKKVYERTTN
-47 FDHVDIR
+47 FDHIDIR
-54 VAGTLT
+54 VAGNLT
-60 VDGVEKPITVSH
+60 IDGVDTPITVSY
-72 PRVVVYGKDNSGK
+72 PRVEVYTKDNEGNYVKSDSWSFQNQ
-85 ETQLY
+85 ER
-90 NWEFTENTSYEWRMT
+90 YEWRKT
-105 RISVPKDARVVLTC
+105 GLRIPKNAIVVLTC
-119 DLTIDGV
+119 DITINNEEKKDL
-126 TKTDQS
+126 Q
-132 FTFEGRDDFA
+132 FTFQGEDDFIR
-142 QAIYDCDGKQGLDF
+142 AIYICDGHQGLDF
-156 IVRETEI
+156 DVDEEQIKEEY
-163 QQVFYYQVS
+163 FYQVS
-172 YQWTGLPEGLAAVP
+172 YQWTGLPTGLAQVP
-186 TDGND
+186 TDSNH
-191 YLPNAEVTVDTSFK
+191 YQANEQVTVDTTFLK
-205 SGDTRT
+205 DKTIL
-211 DGEGNVYTFSGWT
+211 DGEDVYTFSGWT

-237 GAASFEITA
+237 GAASFAITA

-251 GVWTKYTPPTTEL
+251 GVWTKYTPPTTDL

-286 IKVESTEGAE
+286 FKIESTEGAE

-315 GLSEG
+315 GLNEG
-320 SYTITEGAADV
+320 TYTITEGAADV
-331 DGYVSA
+331 DGYVYA

-346 VTLTKSTLD
+346 VTLAKSDLD

-413 MRTIELP
+413 TRTIELP

-426 PWEFTIENLPAGD
+426 PWEFTLENLPAGD

-471 VTNGSTAEAKITNT
+471 VANGSTAEAKITNT

-499 FKIVKIDGQD
+499 FKIVKTDEQG
-509 NKLSGAEFTLYD
+509 NKLSGAEFTLYN
-521 EDGSVV
+521 EDGSAV

-629 KLGPEAEEYTFSLT
+629 KLGPEAEEYSFSLT
-643 IGGEE
+643 IGNEE
-648 QSFTL
+648 QTFTL
-653 KDGESKTIEN
+653 KAGESKTIEN
-663 IPYGTAYTVLEEV
+663 IPYGTTYKVLEEV
-676 SEDASWNVVSPDG
+676 SEDASWNVVSPVG
-689 GKAEGTITQES
+689 GKAEGTISQEE
-700 TTVNF
+700 TTVDF
-705 VNRYEYADA
+705 VNRYEYADT
-714 AEMVIFSAVKQ
+714 AEMVVFSAVKQ

-744 DCKTSVATATTD
+744 ECKTSVATATTD

-791 TVSNK
+791 TVTDK
-796 GYAVDR
+796 GYVVDR
-802 VENEDQT
+802 VENEDQA
-809 DTMTIVPVLEL
+809 DTMTIVPALEL

-915 ISQKGNTFTIT
+915 ITQKGNTFTIT

-931 IPGTGDSS
+931 IVGTGDSS

-950 TATGAVLTIR
+950 TAAGAVLTFR

>member
-163 QQVFYYQVS
+163 QQVFYYQAS

-224 EYEPENGTRTPLN
+224 EYAPEGGSRIQLN
-237 GAASFEITA
+237 GAASFAITA

-251 GVWTKYTPPTTEL
+251 GSWTKTTPPTTEP
-264 GSITITKQFEG
+264 GSITITKSFAS
-275 LPDGL
+275 LPENL
-280 RPEAIS
+280 RPVSVSFSVTGPNEF
-286 IKVESTEGAE
+286 ST
-296 VYSNT
+296 T
-301 VTLNAENGWSATIS
+301 VTLNAENQWSSTIS

-331 DGYVSA
+331 DGYVYA

-346 VTLTKSTLD
+346 VTLTKSALD

-361 TVSSET
+361 TVSSERAA
-367 VTFKNT
+367 FENT
-373 YTRLGSLKIVKDF
+373 YTKLGSLKIAKTF
-386 GADSELNKDSAN
+386 GPDSELNKDSAN

-403 FTVAGPDGFE
+403 FSVAGPDGFE
-413 MRTIELP
+413 TRTIELP

-426 PWEFTIENLPAGD
+426 PWEFTLENLPAGD
-439 YTVTEDPASAA
+439 YTVTEDPTSAA
-450 RDSYVLTINGAE
+450 RDSYNLTINSAGAE
-462 AGDDAVVAA
+462 DDK
-471 VTNGSTAEAKITNT
+471 VTVSVNNGSTAEAKITNT

-499 FKIVKIDGQD
+499 FKIVKTDEQG
-509 NKLSGAEFTLYD
+509 NKLSGAEFTLYN
-521 EDGSVV
+521 EDGSAV

-556 PEGYVATEQTWT
+556 PEGYVATEQSWT

-590 KVFNWVVSSDPKDV
+590 KIYNWVVSSDPKDV

-629 KLGPEAEEYTFSLT
+629 KLGPEAEEYSFSLT
-643 IGGEE
+643 IGNEK
-648 QSFTL
+648 QTFTL
-653 KDGESKTIEN
+653 KAGESKTIEN
-663 IPYGTAYTVLEEV
+663 IPYGTAYKVLEEV
-676 SEDASWNVVSPDG
+676 SEDASWNVVSPVG
-689 GKAEGTITQES
+689 GKSEGTISQEK
-700 TTVNF
+700 TTVDF
-705 VNRYEYADA
+705 VNRYEYADT
-714 AEMVIFSAVKQ
+714 AEMVVFSAVKQ

-739 VYSDK
+739 V
-744 DCKTSVATATTD
+744 
-756 ANGKLAFGFKSAGS
+756 
-770 FYLKETKAPSGYV
+770 
-783 LSDKVIEL
+783 
-791 TVSNK
+791 
-796 GYAVDR
+796 
-802 VENEDQT
+802 
-809 DTMTIVPVLEL
+809 
-820 TVKGAELLTG
+820 
-830 STSVFLLEN
+830 
-839 DPESYIDITV
+839 
-849 NKLWK
+849 
-854 NDKEAGKRPETITV
+854 
-868 TLYKDG
+868 
-874 VKYDSKTISE
+874 
-884 KDKWTCTW
+884 
-892 KNLPSQYKWTVD
+892 
-904 ESNLPAGYTKS
+904 
-915 ISQKGNTFTIT
+915 
-926 NTYSS
+926 
-931 IPGTGDSS
+931 
-939 APILWALLVLT
+939 
-950 TATGAVLTIR
+950 
-960 KLRKEK
+960 
-966 G
+966 

>member
-1 MKKFLSVFLAVL
+1 MKK
-13 MIASV
+13 V
-18 LSTGAAAYAD
+18 LSALLAIVMIVSFFATGATAYAD
-28 RDDSFTME
+28 KDRGFTME
-36 DAYERYDRVSS
+36 DAYKRYDNVSS

-54 VAGTLT
+54 VAGTLS

-72 PRVVVYGKDNSGK
+72 PRVVVYGKDNEG
-85 ETQLY
+85 EEIQLY
-90 NWEFTENTSYEWRMT
+90 NREFTENTSYEWRMT
-105 RISVPKDARVVLTC
+105 GITVPKDARIVLTC

-126 TKTDQS
+126 TKADQS

-156 IVRETEI
+156 IVRETDV

-191 YLPNAEVTVDTSFK
+191 YLPDADVTMNTSFK

-224 EYEPENGTRTPLN
+224 EYEPEGGSRTQLN
-237 GAASFEITA
+237 SAASFAITA

-251 GVWTKYTPPTTEL
+251 GAWTKYTPPTTEP
-264 GSITITKQFEG
+264 GSITITKSFAG
-275 LPDGL
+275 LPENL
-280 RPEAIS
+280 RPAS
-286 IKVESTEGAE
+286 VSFSVTGPNDYST
-296 VYSNT
+296 T
-301 VTLNAENGWSATIS
+301 VTLSAENQWTETIS
-315 GLSEG
+315 GLNEG
-320 SYTITEGAADV
+320 TYTITEDAADV
-331 DGYVSA
+331 DGYVWA

-346 VTLTKSTLD
+346 VTLAKSALD
-355 TDTNKY
+355 PETNKY
-361 TVSSET
+361 TVSSERAA
-367 VTFKNT
+367 FENT
-373 YTRLGSLKIVKDF
+373 YTKLGSLKIAKTF
-386 GADSELNKDSAN
+386 GPDSELNQNSEN
-398 IGKFV
+398 IGSFR
-403 FTVAGPDGFE
+403 FTVTGPNGFSQTVTLPTLEGAWETAIEGLTAGE
-413 MRTIELP
+413 
-420 IASSET
+420 
-426 PWEFTIENLPAGD
+426 
-439 YTVTEDPASAA
+439 YTVTEDAESAA
-450 RDSYVLTINGAE
+450 RDSYDLTVNGAGAE
-462 AGDDAVVAA
+462 DDAVTVS
-471 VTNGSTAEAKITNT
+471 VNNGSSTEAQITNT
-485 YTKNMGEEIHNPAS
+485 YTMKMGDDVHHAAS
-499 FKIVKIDGQD
+499 FKVIKTDEQGNV
-509 NKLSGAEFTLYD
+509 LPGAEFTLYD
-521 EDGSVV
+521 RNGEVI

-544 KAAEYTLKETKA
+544 RAAEYTLKETKA
-556 PEGYVATEQTWT
+556 PEGYVASEQTWT

-579 IQISEDGKFWN
+579 IQISQDGSFWN
-590 KVFNWVVSSDPKDV
+590 KVYNWVVSTDPEGV
-604 DGVLTVTNAR
+604 DGVLTVANKLK
-614 QTGSL
+614 TGSL
-619 VITKTVENNK
+619 TVTKTVENNK
-629 KLGPEAEEYTFSLT
+629 KLGPEAEEYSFSLT
-643 IGGEE
+643 IDGQT

-653 KDGESKTIEN
+653 KDGESKTFN
-663 IPYGTAYTVLEEV
+663 NLPYGTKYTLLEEV
-676 SEDASWNVVSPDG
+676 GDDASWNVISPDDG
-689 GKAEGTITQES
+689 IVEGTISQEK
-700 TTVNF
+700 TTVDF
-705 VNRYEYADA
+705 VNRYEYADT
-714 AEMVIFSAVKQ
+714 AEMVVFSAVKQ

-783 LSDKVIEL
+783 LSDKVVEL

-802 VENEDQT
+802 VENEDQSIT
-809 DTMTIVPVLEL
+809 ITIVPVLEL
-820 TVKGAELLTG
+820 SVKGAELLTG
-830 STSVFLLEN
+830 STSVLVLEN

-904 ESNLPAGYTKS
+904 ESKLPAGYTKS

-931 IPGTGDSS
+931 IPGTGDNS
-939 APILWALLVLT
+939 APILWALLALT
-950 TATGAVLTIR
+950 TAAGAVLTVR

>member
-1 MKKFLSVFLAVL
+1 MKK
-13 MIASV
+13 V
-18 LSTGAAAYAD
+18 LSALLAIVMIVSFFATGATAYAD
-28 RDDSFTME
+28 KDRGFTME
-36 DAYERYDRVSS
+36 DAYKRYDNVSS

-54 VAGTLT
+54 VAGTLS

-72 PRVVVYGKDNSGK
+72 PRVVVYGKDNKG
-85 ETQLY
+85 EEIQLY
-90 NWEFTENTSYEWRMT
+90 NREFTENTSYEWRMT
-105 RISVPKDARVVLTC
+105 RITVPKDARVALTC

-126 TKTDQS
+126 TKADQS

-156 IVRETEI
+156 IVRETDV

-191 YLPNAEVTVDTSFK
+191 YLPDADVTVDTSFK

-224 EYEPENGTRTPLN
+224 EYEPEGGSRTQLN
-237 GAASFEITA
+237 GAASFAITA

-251 GVWTKYTPPTTEL
+251 GAWTKYTPPTTEP
-264 GSITITKQFEG
+264 GSITITKSFAG
-275 LPDGL
+275 LPENL
-280 RPEAIS
+280 RPAS
-286 IKVESTEGAE
+286 VSFSVTGPNDYST
-296 VYSNT
+296 T
-301 VTLNAENGWSATIS
+301 VTLSAENQWTETIS
-315 GLSEG
+315 GLNEG
-320 SYTITEGAADV
+320 TYTITEDAADV
-331 DGYVSA
+331 DGYVWA
-337 SNFTGGSTT
+337 SNFTGGSAT
-346 VTLTKSTLD
+346 VTLAKSALD
-355 TDTNKY
+355 PETNKY
-361 TVSSET
+361 TVSSERAA
-367 VTFKNT
+367 FENT
-373 YTRLGSLKIVKDF
+373 YTKLGSLKIAKTF
-386 GADSELNKDSAN
+386 GPDSELNQNSEN
-398 IGKFV
+398 IGSFR
-403 FTVAGPDGFE
+403 FTVTGPNGFSQTVTLPTLEGAWETAIEGLTAGE
-413 MRTIELP
+413 
-420 IASSET
+420 
-426 PWEFTIENLPAGD
+426 
-439 YTVTEDPASAA
+439 YTVTEDAESAA
-450 RDSYVLTINGAE
+450 RESYDLTVNGAGAE
-462 AGDDAVVAA
+462 DDAVTVS
-471 VTNGSTAEAKITNT
+471 VNNGSSTEARITNT
-485 YTKNMGEEIHNPAS
+485 YTMKMGDDVHHAAS
-499 FKIVKIDGQD
+499 FKVIKTDEQGNV
-509 NKLSGAEFTLYD
+509 LPGAEFTLYD
-521 EDGSVV
+521 KNGEVI

-544 KAAEYTLKETKA
+544 RAAEYTLKETKA
-556 PEGYVATEQTWT
+556 PEGYVASEQTWT

-579 IQISEDGKFWN
+579 IQISQDGSFWN
-590 KVFNWVVSSDPKDV
+590 KVYNWVVSTDPEGV
-604 DGVLTVTNAR
+604 DGVLTVTNKLK
-614 QTGSL
+614 TGSL
-619 VITKTVENNK
+619 TVTKTVENNK
-629 KLGPEAEEYTFSLT
+629 KLGPEAEEYSFSLT
-643 IGGEE
+643 IDGQT

-653 KDGESKTIEN
+653 KDGESKTFN
-663 IPYGTAYTVLEEV
+663 GLPYGTKYTLLEEV
-676 SEDASWNVVSPDG
+676 GDDASWNVISPDDG
-689 GKAEGTITQES
+689 IVEGTISQEK
-700 TTVNF
+700 TTVDF
-705 VNRYEYADA
+705 VNRYEYADT
-714 AEMVIFSAVKQ
+714 AEVVIFSAVKQ

-783 LSDKVIEL
+783 LSDKVVEL

-802 VENEDQT
+802 VENEDQSIT
-809 DTMTIVPVLEL
+809 ITIVPVLEL
-820 TVKGAELLTG
+820 SVKGAELLTG
-830 STSVFLLEN
+830 STSEFVLKN

-904 ESNLPAGYTKS
+904 ESKLPAGYTKS

-931 IPGTGDSS
+931 IPGTGDNS

-950 TATGAVLTIR
+950 TAAGVVLTVR